1 MYGLPDQTMYCL
13 TRRKTMHDKRQ
24 VKAEVKVKR
33 KTNMVK
39 REVFTLLS
47 TFAFTVACLLTGC
60 AVGPNFQRPAPP
72 NVDRYTPQPLPAQT
86 ASVEVKGGEAQSFV
100 QDMDIPGQWWTLF
113 HSKPLNDLIEQALK
127 ANPDL
132 EAAQAAL
139 RVAWENVFSQQGAFF
154 PSVDASFN
162 PTRQK
167 TAGVLSSPLANGSN
181 IFSLHTA

>member
-1 MYGLPDQTMYCL
+1 MYRSSIIHITFMYFSWPDARSGLISSARPRPL
-13 TRRKTMHDKRQ
+13 SIATRQ
-24 VKAEVKVKR
+24 
-33 KTNMVK
+33 
-39 REVFTLLS
+39 
-47 TFAFTVACLLTGC
+47 
-60 AVGPNFQRPAPP
+60 
-72 NVDRYTPQPLPAQT
+72 QPLPAQT
-86 ASVEVKGGEAQSFV
+86 ASVEVKGGEAQRFV

-139 RVAWENVFSQQGAFF
+139 RGAWENVYAQQGAFF

-167 TAGVLSSPLANGSN
+167 ISGALASPLANGS
-181 IFSLHTA
+181 